1 MAIFVW
7 LPNGATVSCRH
18 KGPLAMKRNLIR
30 FTLIIVGILLATTAA
45 LALWQPRTMQ
55 KVLHRFDT
63 QGLRPQVVAEGLE
76 VPWGFDFLPDGRIVV
91 TERPGRMRLIEAD
104 GRVGS
109 PLTGL
114 PPVAAAGEG
123 GLLDVVVD
131 PKFVSQPW
139 LYWSY
144 AEPSAQATGGAV
156 TAVARGRLVGQ
167 GLVDVTV
174 IFRQSVAHE
183 RPLHFG
189 SRLKFAPDGRL
200 FVGLGDRWVRDEA
213 QQLSSDIGK
222 LMRLET
228 DGGVPA
234 DNPFVG
240 RSGALPLIW
249 SYGHRNVQGLAFNPA
264 TGSLW
269 ASEHG
274 QQGGDELNLIRP
286 GANYGWPVI
295 SHGCE
300 YQTCAPIGEGT
311 AKLGM
316 EQPLTWWGPASMP
329 PTGMT
334 FLTGDRYPQWRGQLI
349 VGTLAD
355 QPLVRIEVRGD
366 QVVSREPM
374 WLGSYRRVRDV
385 KQGPDGWLYV
395 AVERPKGALLRLER

>member
-1 MAIFVW
+1 MKSNSLKLSLIMV
-7 LPNGATVSCRH
+7 VI
-18 KGPLAMKRNLIR
+18 LAL
-30 FTLIIVGILLATTAA
+30 TTAA
-45 LALWQPRTMQ
+45 VAVWKPRTMH
-55 KVLHRFDT
+55 KFLHRFDT
-63 QGLRPQVVAEGLE
+63 QGLRPKVVADGLE
-76 VPWGFDFLPDGRIVV
+76 IPWGFDFLPDGRIVV
-91 TERPGRMRLIEAD
+91 TERPGRMRLVEPD

-109 PLTGL
+109 PLAGL
-114 PPVAAAGEG
+114 PPVAAVGEG

-131 PKFVSQPW
+131 PQFASQPW

-144 AEPSAQATGGAV
+144 AEPSALAPGRAV
-156 TAVARGRLVGQ
+156 TAVARGRLVDQ
-167 GLVDVTV
+167 ALMDVKV
-174 IFRQSVAHE
+174 IFRQSVAHD

-200 FVGLGDRWVRDEA
+200 FIGLGDRWSRDEA
-213 QQLSSDIGK
+213 QQLSSESGK
-222 LMRLET
+222 LMRIEA

-240 RSGALPLIW
+240 RSGALPQIW

-295 SHGCE
+295 GYGCE
-300 YQTCAPIGEGT
+300 YQTCAKIGEGT
-311 AKLGM
+311 AKVGM
-316 EQPLTWWGPASMP
+316 EQPLTWWGPESMP

-334 FLTGDRYPQWRGQLI
+334 FLTGDRYPDWTGQLV

-355 QPLVRIEVRGD
+355 QPLVRLQVYGD
-366 QVVSREPM
+366 RVVNREPM
-374 WLGSYRRVRDV
+374 WLGPYRRVRDV

-395 AVERPKGALLRLER
+395 AVELPQGALLRLER